1 MRFGSMPPVPF
12 ICKNLLYINIGVFV
26 VGHLIYLQSGYDIAS
41 FLGLYYFD
49 SPNFNPIQIFSYQFL
64 HGGLMHIAFN
74 MLGLY
79 IIGSKLE
86 RVWGEKKFLFF
97 YLFCVAGSAIFMF
110 TVDAI
115 KVFESTGFMAPWG
128 KADELPRHIIAMYGI
143 PTIGASGAIMGLLA
157 AFAMLFPNTEMF
169 ILPFPF
175 PIKAKYLAIG
185 YGLIE
190 IYLGVANSRGD
201 NVAHFAHVGG
211 LLFGCLLVLYWNKTN
226 RKSFF

>member
-1 MRFGSMPPVPF
+1 MPPIPL
-12 ICKNLLYINIGVFV
+12 ICKNLLFINIGVFV
-26 VGHLIYLQSGYDIAS
+26 VGNLIQWQSGYDIAS
-41 FLGLYYFD
+41 LLGLYYLD
-49 SPNFNPIQIFSYQFL
+49 SPYFNPIQIFTYQFL
-64 HGGLMHIAFN
+64 HGGVMHIALN

-79 IIGSKLE
+79 IIGSRLE

-110 TVDAI
+110 TIDAV
-115 KVFESTGFMAPWG
+115 KVFEATGFILPLG
-128 KADELPRHIIAMYGI
+128 KTDEIPYHIMQIFGI

-157 AFAMLFPNTEMF
+157 AFAMLFPNTELF
-169 ILPFPF
+169 IIPFPF

-185 YGLIE
+185 YGVIE
-190 IYLGVANSRGD
+190 IYQGIANRGGD

-211 LLFGCLLVLYWNKTN
+211 LLFGFLLVLYWNKTN